1 VVSLGAS
8 AFFLPLWT
16 NHGKA
21 VDTAKHSL
29 IFHHLHPPQP
39 PLAMSTRAR
48 HLVVS
53 IARRHASSSMKDKVG
68 TFQRRPKLPPSSNRP
83 PNPPPAPPA
92 ATTPGGTGLPHD
104 ELVVEDAITL
114 VSSDIKMRNAG
125 LAALLLAFC
134 FGVTLYSMNA
144 VGQAGS
150 DPNDPLS
157 TLKKEA
163 AEAQQRH
170 DRETKSA
177 QEASDMLQQFRAG
190 QYDPDKYDEDDGSAS
205 QSPAKKRPWY
215 KFW

>member
-1 VVSLGAS
+1 
-8 AFFLPLWT
+8 
-16 NHGKA
+16 
-21 VDTAKHSL
+21 
-29 IFHHLHPPQP
+29 
-39 PLAMSTRAR
+39 
-48 HLVVS
+48 
-53 IARRHASSSMKDKVG
+53 MKDKVG
-68 TFQRRPKLPPSSNRP
+68 TFQRRPKLQPSSNRT
-83 PNPPPAPPA
+83 PNPPPPPPA
-92 ATTPGGTGLPHD
+92 ATTPGGTGLPPD

-114 VSSDIKMRNAG
+114 VSSDTKMRNAG
-125 LAALLLAFC
+125 LAAFLLAFC

-190 QYDPDKYDEDDGSAS
+190 QYDPDKDDEDDGTAS
-205 QSPAKKRPWY
+205 QQSPAKKRPWY